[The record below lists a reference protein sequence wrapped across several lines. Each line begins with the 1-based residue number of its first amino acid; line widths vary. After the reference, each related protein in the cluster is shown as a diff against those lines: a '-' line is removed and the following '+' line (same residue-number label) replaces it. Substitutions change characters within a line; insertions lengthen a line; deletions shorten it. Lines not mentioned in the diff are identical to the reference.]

1 MVSDELR
8 KEKKSLLFKIIKDK
22 KKSEELENSIFKYTN
37 EYCDSSDMTLYIE
50 NIYLDKFNDIY
61 ENINNHIKN
70 NYLLNEILN
79 NKNFKINTI
88 PYMRANELF
97 PDNWKDIEARL
108 KLIEEK
114 KKNMA
119 TTDIFTCKKC
129 KNNRCTVHQM
139 QTRSADE
146 PMTTFVTCI
155 VCNNTWKF

>member
-8 KEKKSLLFKIIKDK
+8 KEKKSLLFEIIKDK
-22 KKSEELENSIFKYTN
+22 KKSEQLENSIFKYTN

-79 NKNFKINTI
+79 NKDFKINTV
-88 PYMRANELF
+88 PYMTAQELF
-97 PDNWKDIEARL
+97 PDNWKRIINRL
-108 KLIEEK
+108 NLIEEK

-119 TTDIFTCKKC
+119 TTDICTCKKC
-129 KNNRCTVHQM
+129 KKNRCTVHQM

>member
-8 KEKKSLLFKIIKDK
+8 KEKKSLLFEIIKDK
-22 KKSEELENSIFKYTN
+22 KKSDQLENSIFKYTT
-37 EYCDSSDMTLYIE
+37 EYCDSNDMILYIE

-61 ENINNHIKN
+61 ENINDFIKN
-70 NYLLNEILN
+70 NYLLNEILTN
-79 NKNFKINTI
+79 EDFKINTI

-97 PDNWKDIEARL
+97 PDNWKKIINRL
-108 KLIEEK
+108 NLIEEK

-129 KNNRCTVHQM
+129 KKNRCTVHQM

>member
-1 MVSDELR
+1 MISYELR
-8 KEKKSLLFKIIKDK
+8 KKKKSLLFKIIKDK
-22 KKSEELENSIFKYTN
+22 KKSEQLENSIFKYTN

-79 NKNFKINTI
+79 NKDFKINTV
-88 PYMRANELF
+88 PYMTAQELF
-97 PDNWKDIEARL
+97 PDNWKKIINRL
-108 KLIEEK
+108 NLIEEK

-129 KNNRCTVHQM
+129 KNSRCTVHQM

>member
-1 MVSDELR
+1 MISDEVR

-22 KKSEELENSIFKYTN
+22 KKSEQLENSIFKYTN

-79 NKNFKINTI
+79 NKDFKINTV
-88 PYMRANELF
+88 PYMTANELF
-97 PDNWKDIEARL
+97 PDNWKKIINRL
-108 KLIEEK
+108 NLIEEK

-129 KNNRCTVHQM
+129 KKNRCTVHQM